1 MPRKAH
7 KAVSAAPMPETLKET
22 AARVACEALGDALAA
37 HRRGIASPPAL
48 WADLVEMLLQNAAV
62 CARPIWIGE
71 N

>member
-7 KAVSAAPMPETLKET
+7 KAVSAVPLPETLQET

-37 HRRGIASPPAL
+37 HRRGIVSPPNQ
-48 WADLVEMLLQNAAV
+48 WADLVAMLLENAAV
-62 CARPIWIGE
+62 CARPILIGE